1 MTSLD
6 FIPAISCL
14 QSYKAFFQL
23 PELSCKGLQSNTRLF
38 IKKKRRNRGFPS
50 VKTFQIPAEP
60 CPQPSRTFVQTFRN
74 FLMSKLPNPFRNPLP
89 AMQRLPKHCRTFQN
103 LRTPCKILQTASNLQ
118 LPQTS
123 ASGTP
128 RTSAQTFQ
136 LPEPSSTYAKN
147 PKTYCRFLT
156 TFLES
161 SQNLDAWNRNVM
173 VTEGTERRTHQAG
186 VFHLWPLAGEQ
197 NVRWEWRYK
206 LPPTAVSMPS
216 VNDMAI

>member
-38 IKKKRRNRGFPS
+38 IKKKRSNRGFPS

-136 LPEPSSTYAKN
+136 LPEPSTPYAKN

-161 SQNLDAWNRNVM
+161 SQNLDAASSILKHRLEQKRHGHWGHWAPHTSSRSFSP
-173 VTEGTERRTHQAG
+173 VTTGRRA
-186 VFHLWPLAGEQ
+186 
-197 NVRWEWRYK
+197 K
-206 LPPTAVSMPS
+206 CS
-216 VNDMAI
+216 VGMKI